1 MRASRITGCALAIAG
16 AVGAWATASAQDG
29 ERPVFPAAQ
38 VRQGAGIF
46 EQNCA
51 PCHGPRMQNPQG
63 PFDLRKFPPDQKGRF
78 VTSIIKGKN
87 QMPPWGDLFKTEDID
102 ALWAYVM
109 AGERQ

>member
-1 MRASRITGCALAIAG
+1 MRAAAIAGCALAIAG
-16 AVGAWATASAQDG
+16 VAVAWAQD
-29 ERPVFPAAQ
+29 RPAFPAAQ
-38 VRQGAGIF
+38 VQQGAGIF

-63 PFDLRKFPPDQKGRF
+63 PFDLRKFPPDQKSRF
-78 VTSIIKGKN
+78 VTSIVKGKN
-87 QMPPWGDLFKTEDID
+87 QMPPWGDLFKAEDID

>member
-1 MRASRITGCALAIAG
+1 MRAARFAGCALAIAG
-16 AVGAWATASAQDG
+16 VAAGWSAAWAQG
-29 ERPVFPAAQ
+29 GGRPVFPAAQ
-38 VRQGAGIF
+38 VRLGAGIF

-51 PCHGPRMQNPQG
+51 PCHGPRMLPSDSA
-63 PFDLRKFPPDQKGRF
+63 FDLRKFPPDQKSRF

-87 QMPPWGDLFKTEDID
+87 QMPPWGDLFKAEDID